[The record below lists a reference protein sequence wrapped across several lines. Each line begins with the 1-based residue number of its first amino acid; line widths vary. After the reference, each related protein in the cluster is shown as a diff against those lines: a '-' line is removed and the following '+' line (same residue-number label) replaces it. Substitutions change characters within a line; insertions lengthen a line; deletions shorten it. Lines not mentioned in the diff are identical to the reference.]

1 VYECSGRNL
10 IATKHALGHKH
21 VNSTDA
27 YLSFRQEDIDALIL
41 AI

>member
-1 VYECSGRNL
+1 M
-10 IATKHALGHKH
+10 GHKH
-21 VNSTDA
+21 VNSTQH